1 MKRNALV
8 LIFLFMLCAAT
19 AQQPVSFIT
28 EATNDASANTF
39 EQTKTKAER
48 GDASAQFDLGNF
60 YFKATN
66 FVLAVQWF
74 QKSAQQGLAAA
85 QSQLGIFYQNGYG
98 VPRDN
103 EQAAKWFSKAAHQG
117 DKVGQTMLGICYDL
131 GQGVPLNEV
140 EAYKWLSLATSRE

>member
-1 MKRNALV
+1 MKWIWPACGFL
-8 LIFLFMLCAAT
+8 LILNVAE
-19 AQQPVSFIT
+19 AQLPVSFTT
-28 EATNDASANTF
+28 EATNAAPAYSF
-39 EQTKTKAER
+39 EQTKAMAEN

-66 FVLAVQWF
+66 LVLAVQWF